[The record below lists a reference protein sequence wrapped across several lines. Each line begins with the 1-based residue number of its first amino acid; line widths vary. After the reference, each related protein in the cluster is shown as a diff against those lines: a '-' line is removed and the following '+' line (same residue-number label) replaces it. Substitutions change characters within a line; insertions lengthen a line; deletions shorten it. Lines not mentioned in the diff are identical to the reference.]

1 MARDRRRDFG
11 FILRRMKHFVP
22 ALLLLSLARLHGAL
36 EVSLKTLAAVGR
48 EGAGN
53 EAASVAWKDVVQ
65 AGPAALPAL
74 LAAAGQGSPV
84 ADNWLR
90 LAGDTIV
97 DNAQRSKQPLPVA
110 ELEAFLNDLAHAAA
124 GRRLAFDLLQQAD
137 PAKADALEPSL
148 LNDPVQELRRGAVQR
163 LIDAAKKPDAA
174 DAKATYLQ
182 ALDAVRDEDQTKFIA
197 DELKKLG
204 VPVDLPRHFGF
215 LMKWQVIGPF
225 ENTERKGFDAVFP
238 PEREIKLDSAYEGKG
253 TPVKWQPFESKDP
266 SGKLDFNKPLGMQ
279 KEATAYAVATF
290 DAPAGRD
297 AELRLG
303 CKNAWKVW
311 LNGELLFGRDE
322 YHRGA
327 QMDQYK
333 LKCRLKK
340 GLNTILVK
348 CCQNEQKEEWT
359 VEWEF
364 QLRVC
369 DSTGTAI
376 LTAAK

>member
-1 MARDRRRDFG
+1 
-11 FILRRMKHFVP
+11 MKLVP
-22 ALLLLSLARLHGAL
+22 AILSLALLGSAHGAL
-36 EVSLKTLAAVGR
+36 DDSLKTLIAIGR

-53 EAASVAWKDVVQ
+53 EAASAAWQEVVK
-65 AGPAALPAL
+65 AGPPAIPAL
-74 LAAAGQGSPV
+74 LAAAGKGSPV

-90 LAGDTIV
+90 LAGDVIV
-97 DNAQRSKQPLPVA
+97 ENATRAKHLLPLG
-110 ELEAFLNDLAHAAA
+110 ELEAFLKDQNHAAA

-137 PAKADALEPSL
+137 RAKAAVLEPAL
-148 LNDPVQELRRGAVQR
+148 LADPVQELRRGAVQR
-163 LIDAAKKPDAA
+163 LIDAAEKPDAA
-174 DAKATYLQ
+174 DAKAVYLQ
-182 ALDAVRDEDQTKFIA
+182 ALDAVRDEDQTKVIA

-204 VPVDLPRHFGF
+204 LPVDLPRHFGF
-215 LMKWQVIGPF
+215 LMNWQIIGPF
-225 ENTERKGFDAVFP
+225 SNAERKGFDTAFP
-238 PEREIKLDSAYEGKG
+238 PEKEVRLDVAYDGKDK
-253 TPVKWQPFESKDP
+253 PVKWQPFTSKDD
-266 SGKLDFNKPLGMQ
+266 SGKVDFNKPLGLQ
-279 KEATAYAVATF
+279 KEATAYATTTF
-290 DAPAGRD
+290 YSPTERE

-303 CKNAWKVW
+303 GKNAWKIW

-340 GLNTILVK
+340 GANTILVK

-376 LTAAK
+376 LSAAP